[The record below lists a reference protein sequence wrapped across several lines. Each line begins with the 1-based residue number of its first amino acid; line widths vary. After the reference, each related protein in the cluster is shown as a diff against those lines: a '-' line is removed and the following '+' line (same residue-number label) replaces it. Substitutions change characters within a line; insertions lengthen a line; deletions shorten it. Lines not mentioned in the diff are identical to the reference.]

1 MTVVITGTTQR
12 FSLGRAGA
20 RRLALAAFALP
31 LAIAAAGCGGTEGD
45 ADPAAD
51 DTEDS
56 APVVYPTTTLHL
68 MAPAAP
74 GGGWDTTA
82 RTIQQTLRDADL
94 VNGHSVEVY
103 NVEGAAGTLG
113 LAELV
118 TQHEGDAHRL
128 MISGLVMVGGVV
140 TNDSAVNLTQ
150 TTPIATLT
158 AEAEVIIVPAESEY
172 ETLEQLVNDF
182 KADPASVTWG
192 GGSAGGTDH
201 VLVGLLAKAADVDPA
216 AVTDKYVAYSGG
228 GEVKAGLLSGD
239 LTAAVSGVSEF
250 RDLVEAGEA
259 RALAVS
265 SSAPLDAGADEPT
278 PTIIDAGYD
287 VELMNWR
294 GVVAPPG
301 IGDAERASIVTLID
315 EMRSS
320 PEWQEVL
327 EQQGWEDF
335 YVNGDEAA
343 TFFQDESSRIT
354 EVLTDIGLAE

>member
-1 MTVVITGTTQR
+1 MITDTAERTTSWRTRSKRLVVVG
-12 FSLGRAGA
+12 
-20 RRLALAAFALP
+20 ALP
-31 LAIAAAGCGGTEGD
+31 IVLATGACGSTDGD
-45 ADPAAD
+45 AEPAAD
-51 DTEDS
+51 AAEGS
-56 APVVYPTTTLHL
+56 NAVVYPTTTLHL

-82 RTIQQTLRDADL
+82 RTLQQTLRDADL

-128 MISGLVMVGGVV
+128 MVSGLVMVGGVV
-140 TNDSAVNLTQ
+140 TNDSTVDLTQ

-158 AEAEVIIVPAESEY
+158 AEAEVIIVPANSEY
-172 ETLEQLVNDF
+172 ETLEQLVDDF

-201 VLVGLLAKAADVDPA
+201 ILVALLAKAAGVDPA
-216 AVTDKYVAYSGG
+216 VIRDKYVAYSGG

-265 SSAPLDAGADEPT
+265 SPTALDAGADEPT
-278 PTIIDAGYD
+278 PSIVEAGYD

-294 GVVAPPG
+294 GVVAPPN
-301 IGDAERASIVTLID
+301 IGDAERAAIITLID
-315 EMRSS
+315 GLHSTS
-320 PEWQEVL
+320 QWQGVL
-327 EQQGWEDF
+327 EQQGWDDF
-335 YVNGDEAA
+335 YVSGDEAA
-343 TFFQDESSRIT
+343 TFFQDESTRIT
-354 EVLTDIGLAE
+354 EVLTDIGLAD